1 MSESAVCKVLKTS
14 GFTRQKLVTYALQRD
29 GLLRDQFSTDVSL
42 YEPNSLVFLDET
54 GTDSRDAVRT
64 YGYSIR
70 GKPLQAQK
78 LLVRG
83 EHVSAIAAMSM
94 NGIIGLKIVRGGV
107 NADHVYD
114 FVCTS
119 YFITSCLTMALMT
132 TVYLSWTT
140 VPFTMYL
147 KLKEWSMMLEL
158 SHTSLVPRLSL
169 FFFQLYIIMFES
181 L

>member
-1 MSESAVCKVLKTS
+1 M
-14 GFTRQKLVTYALQRD
+14 
-29 GLLRDQFSTDVSL
+29 
-42 YEPNSLVFLDET
+42 FLDET

-107 NADHVYD
+107 NADHFYD

-119 YFITSCLTMALMT
+119 LLHHLMPYNGTNDNSVLIMDNCSIHHVPEVERVVNDAGAITH
-132 TVYLSWTT
+132 YLPPYS
-140 VPFTMYL
+140 PDFNPI
-147 KLKEWSMMLEL
+147 EL
-158 SHTSLVPRLSL
+158 AFSKVKYNYDQSTGGRNAGNTG
-169 FFFQLYIIMFES
+169 Y
-181 L
+181 